1 MVTFDQIIRD
11 IKNNIF
17 APVYFLM
24 GEEPFFIDK
33 IVNLLENSILDESMK
48 GFNQSVVYGRDVS
61 TREIIDLSRRYPMM
75 GNYQVV
81 IVKEAQ
87 YVDKIEEIESYIDN
101 PLETTILIIAYK
113 HKKLDKRKA
122 FYKKLNSSNNNVVV
136 FDSEKIKDYA
146 ISKWIES
153 QIRAAEFTISP
164 VALLLMAEYLGND
177 LGKINNEIEKLT
189 INLKPGSNITENEIE
204 ENIGI
209 SKDFN
214 LFELQNALADRD
226 ALKAYRIVEYFE
238 SNPKDHPL
246 QMITVVLHNYFMKIF
261 KYHQIKSQPQNKIAA
276 ELGVPPFIVKEYVK
290 AGRVF
295 HPEKIKSL
303 ISIIRDLDLKSKGV
317 GNLNTGSYGFL
328 KEFIFKSLN

>member
-33 IVNLLENSILDESMK
+33 IVNLLENSILDESLK
-48 GFNQSVVYGRDVS
+48 GFNQSIVYGRDVS
-61 TREIIDLSRRYPMM
+61 PREITDLSRRYPMM

-136 FDSEKIKDYA
+136 F
-146 ISKWIES
+146 
-153 QIRAAEFTISP
+153 IRH
-164 VALLLMAEYLGND
+164 
-177 LGKINNEIEKLT
+177 INVYCT
-189 INLKPGSNITENEIE
+189 
-204 ENIGI
+204 
-209 SKDFN
+209 
-214 LFELQNALADRD
+214 
-226 ALKAYRIVEYFE
+226 
-238 SNPKDHPL
+238 
-246 QMITVVLHNYFMKIF
+246 
-261 KYHQIKSQPQNKIAA
+261 
-276 ELGVPPFIVKEYVK
+276 
-290 AGRVF
+290 
-295 HPEKIKSL
+295 
-303 ISIIRDLDLKSKGV
+303 
-317 GNLNTGSYGFL
+317 
-328 KEFIFKSLN
+328 